1 MKNIPIANKRTY
13 LNMTIQAADKFIRNL
28 EWRTHFYLNPRDTP
42 NMKENYGFKSLNA
55 PPRTPELR
63 PFEDSLLHLIQNI
76 EFSTISNPYL
86 NTLKNEVKKIEKD
99 PNLII
104 SADKTSNFYKMKPE
118 KYQEL
123 LEKNIHKEYKKMNQ
137 MAINKVNTSHIE
149 VVNKLDIQ
157 DRVFATTPRQAY
169 VTLKDHKDN
178 FNNNPSCRLINPTKP
193 EIGRVSSKILQKINA
208 KVRQATKHT
217 QWRNSAE
224 VIQWFK
230 NLKNKSTLKFIIFDI
245 CNFYPSI
252 TPELLLKALE
262 WASQFV
268 KISIEEKEAILEA
281 RKCFLFCEGKPWA
294 KKTNSNFDVTMGA
307 WDGSECCEIV
317 GLYILEKLK
326 ILKLMA
332 GLYRDDGLGVSSA
345 TPRQLENIK
354 KEICAVSKKR
364 DYPSQLKQ
372 TRRQWI
378 SWMSPWI

>member
-104 SADKTSNFYKMKPE
+104 SADKTSNFYKMKPQ

-137 MAINKVNTSHIE
+137 TAINKVNTSHIE

-208 KVRQATKHT
+208 I
-217 QWRNSAE
+217 SARA
-224 VIQWFK
+224 
-230 NLKNKSTLKFIIFDI
+230 DGGPR
-245 CNFYPSI
+245 YPS
-252 TPELLLKALE
+252 AH
-262 WASQFV
+262 A
-268 KISIEEKEAILEA
+268 
-281 RKCFLFCEGKPWA
+281 
-294 KKTNSNFDVTMGA
+294 
-307 WDGSECCEIV
+307 
-317 GLYILEKLK
+317 
-326 ILKLMA
+326 
-332 GLYRDDGLGVSSA
+332 
-345 TPRQLENIK
+345 
-354 KEICAVSKKR
+354 
-364 DYPSQLKQ
+364 
-372 TRRQWI
+372 
-378 SWMSPWI
+378 